1 MVVEVRNRD
10 SLNKRI
16 AILRM
21 DREVGEGWVNCEG
34 SNDEDL

>member
-21 DREVGEGWVNCEG
+21 DRVGEGWMNCEG